1 MSETPDTTIV
11 SVVFREVDNFSRSTG
26 NRVYSYITDLKLK
39 PKDLVVIPV
48 VDSTRDD
55 EAVGYAIGQIKAV
68 EGLSRDLLE
77 AAEHFIL
84 YKINVK
90 AFEKKMQEKKTVDE
104 LRYELNRRKSEIE
117 DMILYKKLGK
127 ADPKIRR
134 LVKKLEKFAPDLKLL
149 ESEEKSKT

>member
-1 MSETPDTTIV
+1 
-11 SVVFREVDNFSRSTG
+11 
-26 NRVYSYITDLKLK
+26 
-39 PKDLVVIPV
+39 
-48 VDSTRDD
+48 
-55 EAVGYAIGQIKAV
+55 
-68 EGLSRDLLE
+68 
-77 AAEHFIL
+77 
-84 YKINVK
+84 
-90 AFEKKMQEKKTVDE
+90 MQEKKTVDE